1 MIVFSKT
8 HPGKS
13 LPGPLLSEQG
23 PSRLTLHIQKKVAH
37 SQVSSLHQHVFAC
50 GTECVSTC
58 LCAIQTLSLGLV
70 LECPSVGYILA
81 EKGG

>member
-23 PSRLTLHIQKKVAH
+23 PSRLTLHIQNKVAH
-37 SQVSSLHQHVFAC
+37 SQVSSLHQYVFAC
-50 GTECVSTC
+50 GTERVSVC

-70 LECPSVGYILA
+70 LECPSVCYILA